1 MPATIA
7 NGIRQNHE
15 VLLPRDGA
23 PDPPTIVC
31 VHGILIDSLAS
42 YYFTVAQALRDAGF
56 RVVLYDLR
64 GHGKSEQPPS
74 GYRVDDFVEDL
85 AGLLDALN
93 VSEASFLGNSF
104 GGTVVYGFAARHPH
118 RVAGIATIESEPATA
133 AWSTKMAANLHKAA
147 TQLGT
152 WEATAWIT
160 ARYGRDLARRAKR
173 ASRLLDATTL
183 EQDLPASTVL
193 SEADIAA
200 VECPTLALYGS
211 KSDLAEQA
219 THLRTLMPRYES
231 VVLPGLEH
239 SVLVEAPARVLDLI
253 LGWLK
258 EHRLA
263 ERGSA

>member
-1 MPATIA
+1 MPAAIA

-64 GHGKSEQPPS
+64 GHGKTERPPS
-74 GYRVDDFVEDL
+74 GYRLDDFVEDL
-85 AGLLDALN
+85 AGLLDELGVGTAYL
-93 VSEASFLGNSF
+93 LGNSF
-104 GGTVVYGFAARHPH
+104 GGTVVFGFAARHPH
-118 RVAGIATIESEPATA
+118 RVAGIAVIESEPATP

-152 WEATAWIT
+152 IEATLWIT

-173 ASRLLDATTL
+173 AARLLGATTL
-183 EQDLPASTVL
+183 ERDLPAGTVL

-200 VECPTLALYGS
+200 IRCPTLALYGS
-211 KSDLAEQA
+211 KSDLAEQVE
-219 THLRTLMPRYES
+219 HLRALMPRYQA
-231 VVLPGLEH
+231 VILPGLEH

-253 LGWLK
+253 LGWLA

-263 ERGSA
+263 ERGSL

>member
-1 MPATIA
+1 MPAAVA

-15 VLLPRDGA
+15 VLLPRDGSV
-23 PDPPTIVC
+23 DPPTIVC

-64 GHGKSEQPPS
+64 GHGKSEQPAS

-85 AGLLDALN
+85 AGLLDALD
-93 VSEASFLGNSF
+93 VSTASFLGNSF

-118 RVAGIATIESEPATA
+118 RVAGIVAIESEPATA

-173 ASRLLDATTL
+173 AARLLGATAL
-183 EQDLPASTVL
+183 ERDLPASTVL

-200 VECPTLALYGS
+200 ITCPTLALYGS
-211 KSDLAEQA
+211 KSDLAAQA
-219 THLRTLMPRYES
+219 AHLRTLMPRCEP
-231 VVLPGLEH
+231 VILPGLEH

-253 LGWLK
+253 LGWL
-258 EHRLA
+258 EAHRLA
-263 ERGSA
+263 ERGSV

>member
-1 MPATIA
+1 MPAVVA

-15 VLLPRDGA
+15 VLLPRDGSL
-23 PDPPTIVC
+23 DPPTIVC

-64 GHGKSEQPPS
+64 GHGKSEQPAS

-85 AGLLDALN
+85 AGLLDALD
-93 VSEASFLGNSF
+93 VSAASFLGNSF

-118 RVAGIATIESEPATA
+118 RVAGIVAIESEPATA
-133 AWSTKMAANLHKAA
+133 AWAAKMAANLHKAA

-173 ASRLLDATTL
+173 AARLLGATTL
-183 EQDLPASTVL
+183 ERDLPASTVL

-200 VECPTLALYGS
+200 IECPTLALYGS
-211 KSDLAEQA
+211 KSDLAAQA
-219 THLRTLMPRYES
+219 AHLRALMPRCEP

-253 LGWLK
+253 LGWL
-258 EHRLA
+258 EAHRLA

>member
-1 MPATIA
+1 MPAATA

-23 PDPPTIVC
+23 LDPPTIVC

-64 GHGKSEQPPS
+64 GHGKSEQPAS
-74 GYRVDDFVEDL
+74 GYRLDDFVADL
-85 AGLLDALN
+85 AALLDALD
-93 VSEASFLGNSF
+93 VGSAYFLGNSF
-104 GGTVVYGFAARHPH
+104 GGTVAYGFAAQYPQ
-118 RVAGIATIESEPATA
+118 RVAGITAIESEPATA

-147 TQLGT
+147 TQLGS

-183 EQDLPASTVL
+183 ERDLPASTVL
-193 SEADIAA
+193 SEAGIAGL
-200 VECPTLALYGS
+200 ECPTLALYGS
-211 KSDLAEQA
+211 KSDLADQA
-219 THLRTLMPRYES
+219 DHLRTRMPRYEP
-231 VVLPGLEH
+231 VILPGLEH

-253 LGWLK
+253 LGWL
-258 EHRLA
+258 ERHRLA
-263 ERGSA
+263 ERRAS

>member
-1 MPATIA
+1 MPAAVA

-15 VLLPRDGA
+15 VLLPRDGS

-64 GHGKSEQPPS
+64 GHGKSEQPAS

-85 AGLLDALN
+85 AGLLDALD
-93 VSEASFLGNSF
+93 VSTASFLGNSF
-104 GGTVVYGFAARHPH
+104 GGTVVYGLAARHPH
-118 RVAGIATIESEPATA
+118 RVAGIVAIESEPATA

-173 ASRLLDATTL
+173 AARLLGATTL
-183 EQDLPASTVL
+183 ERDLPASTVL
-193 SEADIAA
+193 SEAGIAA
-200 VECPTLALYGS
+200 IECPTLALYGS

-219 THLRTLMPRYES
+219 AHLRALMPRCEP
-231 VVLPGLEH
+231 VILPGLEH

-253 LGWLK
+253 LGWL
-258 EHRLA
+258 EAHRLA

>member
-15 VLLPRDGA
+15 VLLPRGTA

-64 GHGKSEQPPS
+64 GHGKTEQPPS
-74 GYRVDDFVEDL
+74 GYRVDDFVADL
-85 AGLLDALN
+85 AGLLDALG
-93 VSEASFLGNSF
+93 VGAAYFLGNSF

-118 RVAGIATIESEPATA
+118 RVAGITVIESEPATT

-173 ASRLLDATTL
+173 AARLLGATTL
-183 EQDLPASTVL
+183 ERDLPTSTVL
-193 SEADIAA
+193 SEPGIAA
-200 VECPTLALYGS
+200 IECPTLALYGS
-211 KSDLAEQA
+211 KSDLAAQA
-219 THLRTLMPRYES
+219 EHLRALMPGYEA
-231 VVLPGLEH
+231 VILPGLEH
-239 SVLVEAPARVLDLI
+239 SVLVEATARVLDLL
-253 LGWLK
+253 LGWLR
-258 EHRLA
+258 EHQLA
-263 ERGSA
+263 RRGPS